1 MIELM
6 SFVLG
11 PLENNSFLLVDETSG
26 DCMIVDPSFDPEPIL
41 TTIQERHLT
50 VKAILLTHAHFDHIA
65 GIPYLNAFLPQPLT
79 IGLIQCRCC
88 DLFKFWRR

>member
-1 MIELM
+1 M
-6 SFVLG
+6 
-11 PLENNSFLLVDETSG
+11 DETSG

-41 TTIQERHLT
+41 TAIQERHLT

-79 IGLIQCRCC
+79 IGLSNADATIYSNSGGADRYGFH
-88 DLFKFWRR
+88 LGELPK